1 MLTRDHTDTVV
12 HGADAAVVAVAA
24 VAVAAA
30 VFVDL
35 FRSFSARKKGR
46 GVLDRL

>member
-1 MLTRDHTDTVV
+1 MRDYTDTVV

-24 VAVAAA
+24 VVVAAV
-30 VFVDL
+30 VFVNP
-35 FRSFSARKKGR
+35 FRFFSERKKGR